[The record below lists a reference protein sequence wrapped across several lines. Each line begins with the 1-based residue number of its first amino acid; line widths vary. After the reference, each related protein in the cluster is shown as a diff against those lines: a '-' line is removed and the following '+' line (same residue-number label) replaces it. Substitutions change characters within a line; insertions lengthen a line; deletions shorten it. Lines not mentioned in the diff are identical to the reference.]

1 MSANLTL
8 SIVSHGQRGLVQAL
22 LDDLAKCGCGAQV
35 IVTHN
40 LADAPFVEA
49 EFPNLPV
56 RQIHNPHPL
65 GFGANHNQAFQQ
77 CQTAYF
83 AALNPDLRI
92 VRDPFPALL
101 AVANGQEFGALAP
114 LVKNGAG
121 GIEDSARRFP
131 TIPRLM
137 AKVLGLSTGRQDHS
151 LSQPAPVDWV
161 AGMFMLFESKTFARI
176 GGFDECY
183 FIYYEDADLCT
194 RLWRQGLPVL
204 IVPEA
209 EVIHD
214 AQRQSHSNLRYL
226 KWHLASMARYLGR
239 YAGRLPR
246 R

>member
-1 MSANLTL
+1 MNPELTL

-22 LDDLAKCGCGAQV
+22 LGDLTKCGCTAQV

-40 LADAPFVEA
+40 LADASFGDA
-49 EFPNLPV
+49 DFQNLNIV
-56 RQIHNPHPL
+56 QIHNPKPL

-83 AALNPDLRI
+83 AVLNPDLRI
-92 VRDPFPALL
+92 ARDPFPALL
-101 AVANGQEFGALAP
+101 AAAKHRDFGALGP
-114 LVKNGAG
+114 LVKNRAG
-121 GIEDSARRFP
+121 EIEDSARRFP
-131 TIPRLM
+131 TMARLI
-137 AKVLGLSTGRQDHS
+137 AKALGLSTGRQDHS

-176 GGFDECY
+176 GGFDERY
-183 FIYYEDADLCT
+183 FLYYEDADLCT
-194 RLWRQGLPVL
+194 RLWRQGLPVM

-214 AQRQSHSNLRYL
+214 AQRQSHRSLRYL
-226 KWHLASMARYLGR
+226 KWHLASMARYLWR

-246 R
+246 G